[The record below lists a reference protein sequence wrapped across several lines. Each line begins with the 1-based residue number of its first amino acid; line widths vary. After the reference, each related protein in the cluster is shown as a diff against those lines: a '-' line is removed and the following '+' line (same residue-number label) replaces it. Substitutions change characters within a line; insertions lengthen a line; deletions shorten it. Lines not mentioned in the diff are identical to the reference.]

1 MATTG
6 HEAVT
11 SFSWSAHPFRE
22 RPGRALLGCVWITAF
37 VLMVYAT
44 MGSAGWAW
52 LAGVVL
58 VGSLHRFFFPS
69 RYDVD
74 EGGITGR
81 SLLGT
86 QRMRWREVRRFVW
99 DENGGYLSAHARA
112 SRLDAYRGM
121 HLLFGEKR
129 ETVIGRIEAC
139 LDAAGTAAV
148 RRGDLA
154 AWGKAGIDEVR
165 DEVVSGSRPSM
176 ANDAVER
183 GSA

>member
-1 MATTG
+1 
-6 HEAVT
+6 
-11 SFSWSAHPFRE
+11 
-22 RPGRALLGCVWITAF
+22 LLGCMWITAF

-44 MGSAGWAW
+44 TGSAGWAW

-74 EGGITGR
+74 EDRITGR

-99 DENGGYLSAHARA
+99 DENGGYLSAHPRA

-121 HLLFGEKR
+121 HLLFGAER
-129 ETVIGRIEAC
+129 EGVIKRIEAR
-139 LDAAGTAAV
+139 LDGAGEPSPT
-148 RRGDLA
+148 RKSSEL
-154 AWGKAGIDEVR
+154 WEKAGRAEAR
-165 DEVVSGSRPSM
+165 DDVSGSRPSM
-176 ANDAVER
+176 ANDATEGGR
-183 GSA
+183 A